1 MSENGEIVKTGKGTA
16 EVFHIFFG
24 NIVKNL
30 NTSLY
35 SDSGPI
41 IENVNRILK
50 AIVKYK
56 EHSIILAIKTKCNR
70 SGVFSFREVSLQYI
84 ETEIRLLKLNEAS
97 QYSDIPTK
105 IIKGNSD
112 IFSNFICESINNSI
126 QSIFLLCLKKTDVT
140 LLHKKC
146 NESLKENYKPVSILP
161 TLSTVFERSM
171 FEQMSRFFYTFS
183 KYQYGFRKGFSTQ
196 CLFASV
202 INSRLLNR
210 KQRPRINNLY
220 STWMK
225 IVFRLPQGSI
235 LGPLLFNIF
244 LVYLFFVINSMDIE
258 NYADENTPYAID
270 SFIGLLEKASES
282 LFN

>member
-1 MSENGEIVKTGKGTA
+1 M
-16 EVFHIFFG
+16 
-24 NIVKNL
+24 
-30 NTSLY
+30 
-35 SDSGPI
+35 
-41 IENVNRILK
+41 
-50 AIVKYK
+50 
-56 EHSIILAIKTKCNR
+56 
-70 SGVFSFREVSLQYI
+70 
-84 ETEIRLLKLNEAS
+84 
-97 QYSDIPTK
+97 
-105 IIKGNSD
+105 
-112 IFSNFICESINNSI
+112 
-126 QSIFLLCLKKTDVT
+126 
-140 LLHKKC
+140 
-146 NESLKENYKPVSILP
+146 
-161 TLSTVFERSM
+161 
-171 FEQMSRFFYTFS
+171 
-183 KYQYGFRKGFSTQ
+183 
-196 CLFASV
+196 